1 MDVNDF
7 NNVTEIRD
15 DEDSN
20 DCISILIATDN
31 HLGYLENDPIRG
43 QDSLNTFRE
52 ILQIAKQNNVDMI
65 LLGGDLFHENRPSRK
80 VLYET
85 MKILRTYCM
94 GDKQCQLEIINDDA
108 ENKDNDDNFIKVNFQ
123 DPNYKIAMPVF
134 SIHGNHDDPSGDGNL
149 CALDVLAVS
158 GLVNYFGKTSAVDNI
173 VVKPILLRKGR
184 TVLALYGLGNVR
196 DQRLHRMFT
205 ENAVKIYQPPTQIS
219 NESFNLMVLHQNRV
233 AHSVKNY
240 IPEHYLPDFMNIII
254 WGHEHDCKIEPVYNE
269 QQNFFI
275 SQPGSSVATSLVEGE
290 LEPKHVAKLNIIGD
304 QFELQKIRLRTV
316 RPFVM
321 GEIVLK
327 EVERLDPT
335 KTSAVSSLLIK
346 KVEEL
351 IQDAKNQ
358 WLEMNDYDDE
368 LDDDMFPLPLIRL
381 KVEYSGGFTV
391 LNNRQFGQKFV
402 NLVANN
408 HEILHFHR
416 KRVFTERKKDSAQ
429 SMHLPDEF
437 EMPENLSHNYV
448 TDLVTENM
456 KTLSILPENA
466 LNEATTL
473 FVDKDDPHAIEG
485 FYNNTIAKTR
495 TKLRQ
500 DKNLICDDKIL
511 IEEAHKQKTLLSRQ
525 YAEMNPDQ
533 RLIEM
538 SNNEAPADQHED
550 VIDSDS
556 QTGTSSRA
564 RSTSRGRA
572 TKSTRGTGTRARGRG
587 RGKTSVSNK
596 KNTEDEG
603 FLDDLDPD
611 HRPGT
616 STRTRG
622 ATATRSSNRTTT
634 RSSLRNQVEIDSFDE
649 DNDSDNARERT
660 VSKRTSARKKNDQ
673 DDADYIEDDESLNDD
688 NGTKKRK
695 APRNKNVEEPPAKR
709 TYTSKKPTSS
719 SSQRRVNFPTLAS
732 SSSQQLKSQSQ
743 TMEVDDDD
751 FFE

>member
-1 MDVNDF
+1 
-7 NNVTEIRD
+7 
-15 DEDSN
+15 
-20 DCISILIATDN
+20 
-31 HLGYLENDPIRG
+31 
-43 QDSLNTFRE
+43 
-52 ILQIAKQNNVDMI
+52 
-65 LLGGDLFHENRPSRK
+65 
-80 VLYET
+80 
-85 MKILRTYCM
+85 M
-94 GDKQCQLEIINDDA
+94 GDKQCQLEIINEDT

-346 KVEEL
+346 KVE
-351 IQDAKNQ
+351 
-358 WLEMNDYDDE
+358 
-368 LDDDMFPLPLIRL
+368 
-381 KVEYSGGFTV
+381 YSGGFTV

-495 TKLRQ
+495 TRLRQ

-556 QTGTSSRA
+556 QTGTSTRA

-603 FLDDLDPD
+603 FLDDLDSD
-611 HRPGT
+611 HRPST

-695 APRNKNVEEPPAKR
+695 APRSKNVEEPPAKR

-719 SSQRRVNFPTLAS
+719 SQKRINFPTLAS

-743 TMEVDDDD
+743 TMEVDDVSLKVEICAISRYCHDVLNITFSKIAGR
-751 FFE
+751 FFR